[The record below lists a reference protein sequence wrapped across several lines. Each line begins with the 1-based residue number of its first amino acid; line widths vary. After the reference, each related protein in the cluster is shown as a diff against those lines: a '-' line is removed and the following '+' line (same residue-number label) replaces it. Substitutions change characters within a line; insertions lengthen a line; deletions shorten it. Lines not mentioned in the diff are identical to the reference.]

1 MEKLWQ
7 SRERV
12 FSPVSSNLLMSV
24 AYAPTRRNCWLPAG
38 ARCRCCKNVA
48 LRDLITLVH
57 TVGFRSL
64 LALTPKDAKKSEHS
78 NLTSIHNECFSLQ
91 QPSSTLEGNDTA
103 QATEWSVHDFRA
115 SVNARD
121 A

>member
-1 MEKLWQ
+1 VAVSRACFFSRLQQSIDVGFICPDKTKLLAAGWRTM
-7 SRERV
+7 S
-12 FSPVSSNLLMSV
+12 LLQ
-24 AYAPTRRNCWLPAG
+24 
-38 ARCRCCKNVA
+38 NVA
-48 LRDLITLVH
+48 LRDLVTLVH

-91 QPSSTLEGNDTA
+91 QPSSTLGRNDTA